1 MPPVWRHFSQLES
14 YLARWLEVRVVG
26 IKNLKQ
32 KLELKISFRSVVF
45 IVLYH

>member
-1 MPPVWRHFSQLES
+1 MPSVWRHFSQLES
-14 YLARWLEVRVVG
+14 CLAHSLEVRVVG

-45 IVLYH
+45 IVLYY